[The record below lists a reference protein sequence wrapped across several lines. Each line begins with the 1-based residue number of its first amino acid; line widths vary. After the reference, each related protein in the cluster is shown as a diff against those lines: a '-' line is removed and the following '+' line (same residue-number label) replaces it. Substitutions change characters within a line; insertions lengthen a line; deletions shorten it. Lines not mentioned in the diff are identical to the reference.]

1 MTDRIDTLPT
11 RLLVAIGGNAIH
23 PADGRTGEQPQSAL
37 VASAARALLPLLIG
51 CRHLVITHGNGPE
64 VGEIL
69 LRQFHA
75 RDIVPPMPLDVCVAA
90 SQGTLGYILVQ
101 ALENALGAA
110 GQKRPVAYILT
121 EVDVDSNDPAFG
133 APRKPVGPFFSAEKA
148 RAMTADGWTMVE
160 DAGRGWRLAVPS
172 PRPRGIVNLPAID
185 LALRS
190 GNIVIAAGG
199 GGIPVVRGQDD
210 MRSGVRAV
218 VDKDLT
224 SALLA
229 RALGIDQL
237 LILTSVPRVAIRF
250 RQAGEQWLDTV
261 SASQLRRYRAEG
273 HFGAGSME
281 PKVDAALDFLAGGG
295 RRVTIAHLNDAL
307 AAMRGEAGTHVLPD

>member
-1 MTDRIDTLPT
+1 MTDRIDTLPA

-23 PADGRTGEQPQSAL
+23 PADVRARAQPQASL
-37 VASAARALLPLLIG
+37 VASAARALLPLMLG

-90 SQGTLGYILVQ
+90 SQGTLGYVLVQ
-101 ALENALGAA
+101 ALENALSAA
-110 GQKRPVAYILT
+110 GETRPVAYILT
-121 EVDVDSNDPAFG
+121 EVDVDADDPAFV
-133 APRKPVGPFFSAEKA
+133 APTKPIGPFFSLEKA
-148 RAMTADGWTMVE
+148 RGMTADGWTMME

-172 PRPRGIVNLPAID
+172 PVPRGIVNLPAID
-185 LALRS
+185 QALRS

-199 GGIPVVRGQDD
+199 GGIPVVRGRDG

-237 LILTSVPRVAIRF
+237 LILTSVPRIAIRF

-261 SASQLRRYRAEG
+261 RVSQLRRYRAEG
-273 HFGAGSME
+273 HFGTGSME

-295 RRVTIAHLNDAL
+295 RRVTIAHLNDAI
-307 AAMRGEAGTHVLPD
+307 AAMRGEAGTHILPD